1 MPSHQPFEAKM
12 IKMIFGKVVNFL
24 NRYKLRIVLYVSY
37 LLTIGYFVYI
47 LSFSSG
53 WAVGS
58 LLGDFY
64 TDAQVVNK
72 ILYKYGLYLVFA
84 MVISMILQTAKSK
97 KLYRSHDVVM
107 LTYITLFGI
116 NAYHLA
122 NLLPKLKA
130 SYLELNEFMLELI
143 TAINY
148 SKPSVFIFDLGILL
162 STVFYIFGGL
172 LFVLWIIKHVEQVLT
187 KKRRVLIRQ
196 KGDQGL

>member
-1 MPSHQPFEAKM
+1 MPPTQPFEAIM
-12 IKMIFGKVVNFL
+12 IKMIFGKVVKFL
-24 NRYKLRIVLYVSY
+24 NRNKLRIALYISY

-47 LSFSSG
+47 LSFSTG
-53 WAVGS
+53 WAVGT

-72 ILYKYGLYLVFA
+72 ILYRFGLYLVFA
-84 MVISMILQTAKSK
+84 MIVNMVLQTAKAK

-122 NLLPKLKA
+122 KHLPGLKA

-187 KKRRVLIRQ
+187 KRRRFLFRQ
-196 KGDQGL
+196 KGDQDL